1 MHPPLETDPGG
12 SPPAGLPGAV
22 GAAPGRRS
30 GFTAVIPA
38 FNEVAT
44 IRGVVD
50 RTLREVERVIVVDD
64 GSTDG
69 TSHALAGCGA
79 TVIRNPVNMGKAESL
94 RRGMALAWR
103 DGEQAVITL
112 DADGQHDPADIPR
125 LIDAHEREPDLIVIG
140 ARLHEKHNIPRA
152 RYAANRFASFWIGW
166 AAGYPLTDSQS
177 GFRLYPA
184 SLMRAVDL
192 TRSRSRGFVFE
203 SEILITAARA
213 GVRSVAVPIHATY
226 RVQARPSYFRPVAD
240 ILLITRMVA
249 WKLLCRGMY
258 IPGLIRS
265 LRPERGARHY
275 SA

>member
-1 MHPPLETDPGG
+1 LPICDPGG
-12 SPPAGLPGAV
+12 PGSRH
-22 GAAPGRRS
+22 P

-44 IRGVVD
+44 IRDIVAQA
-50 RTLREVERVIVVDD
+50 LREVERVIVVDD

-69 TSHALAGCGA
+69 TFDALAGCGA

-94 RRGMALAWR
+94 RRGMARAWR
-103 DGEQAVITL
+103 EGARAVITL

-125 LIDAHEREPDLIVIG
+125 LIEAHERAPDLIVIG
-140 ARLHEKHNIPRA
+140 ARLPEKHNIPRA
-152 RYAANRFASFWIGW
+152 RYLANRFASFWIGW
-166 AAGYPLTDSQS
+166 AAGYPLSDSQS
-177 GFRLYPA
+177 GLRLYPA
-184 SLMRAVDL
+184 SLTRSVDV
-192 TRSRSRGFVFE
+192 THSRSRGFVFE

-249 WKLLCRGMY
+249 WKLICRGMY

-265 LRPERGARHY
+265 LRPARGARHS

>member
-12 SPPAGLPGAV
+12 SAPAGLPGAV
-22 GAAPGRRS
+22 GTAPGRHA
-30 GFTAVIPA
+30 GFIAVIPA
-38 FNEVAT
+38 FNEVST
-44 IRGVVD
+44 IRGVVVHA
-50 RTLREVERVIVVDD
+50 LHAVERVIVVDD

-69 TSHALAGCGA
+69 TAEALADCEA
-79 TVIRNPVNMGKAESL
+79 TVVRNGINRGKAESL
-94 RRGMALAWR
+94 RRGMALAWSE
-103 DGEQAVITL
+103 GAQAVITL

-125 LIDAHEREPDLIVIG
+125 LIDAHRRHPDLIVIG

-184 SLMRAVDL
+184 SLTRAVDV

-265 LRPERGARHY
+265 LRPERGARHS